1 MNFCKEKSLT
11 GCPVKPFC
19 ASQSLRDHQFRLCD
33 FLLAGETNS
42 RKRVEQPV
50 QRIATLGKRDQV
62 SAHDVG
68 ERVVQAPKVALQFPL
83 AVFGSV
89 PLVENVRQC
98 SLAHRT
104 ATIGASE
111 DIVRLVV
118 LERVS
123 LIGFD
128 ALGVVAP
135 SVEQLAE
142 STSEDVRKVAQDEL
156 GVTASDFDLV
166 VEGEVI
172 ADKRSRA
179 SVDASGKHFVVRVTQ
194 ANDSPDVLLLRE
206 VRDTRDLKQAEV
218 TEPTASKGVSLLRD
232 GETSVTDN
240 LAQTL
245 DEREVR
251 DRHPRQ
257 RGQRSRDFLDFS
269 GFDGMTATV

>member
-1 MNFCKEKSLT
+1 MNFYKEKSLT
-11 GCPVKPFC
+11 GCPAKPFC

-42 RKRVEQPV
+42 CERVEQPV
-50 QRIATLGKRDQV
+50 QRIATLGERDQV

-68 ERVVQAPKVALQFPL
+68 ERVVQAPEVALEFPL
-83 AVFGSV
+83 AMLWRV
-89 PLVENVRQC
+89 PLVENVSQC
-98 SLAHRT
+98 RLAHRAT
-104 ATIGASE
+104 TIGASE

-128 ALGVVAP
+128 AVGVVAP
-135 SVEQLAE
+135 SVEQLTE
-142 STSEDVRKVAQDEL
+142 STREDVRKVAQDEL
-156 GVTASDFDLV
+156 GVTTSDLDLV
-166 VEGEVI
+166 VEGKVV

-179 SVDASGKHFVVRVTQ
+179 SVDASRKHFVVRVTQ

-206 VRDTRDLKQAEV
+206 VRDTRYLEQAEV
-218 TEPTASKGVSLLRD
+218 TETATSKGVSLLRD
-232 GETSVTDN
+232 GETSVADD

-251 DRHPRQ
+251 DGHPRI
-257 RGQRSRDFLDFS
+257 RG
-269 GFDGMTATV
+269 